1 MSKIFLVHPF
11 PIIRD
16 EVRLLIEEQY
26 PTTQVTCYEALS
38 SLPSQ
43 SLNKN
48 DILIIYLDH
57 SNIDALKS
65 LNTLKK
71 REIKILT
78 WIESHDES
86 SIKFILQQKFHGYLL
101 NQICNS
107 KFLEALERI
116 QNGLPYLHPNLSSI
130 LLGQY
135 ISETEKPFSIPR
147 DSVLS
152 KREWE
157 VLQLIAKGSN
167 NDNIAKQ
174 LFLTE
179 STVKNHVS
187 SILHKL
193 EVPDRTS
200 AVLKALKNKWVSL
213 EL

>member
-26 PTTQVTCYEALS
+26 PASQVNCYETLS
-38 SLPSQ
+38 LLPSQ
-43 SLNKN
+43 LLNKK
-48 DILIIYLDH
+48 DILIIHIDQ

-65 LNTLKK
+65 LNTLKNN
-71 REIKILT
+71 ELKILI
-78 WIESHDES
+78 WIESEDES
-86 SIKFILQQKFHGYLL
+86 LIKFILQQKFYGYLL

-107 KFLEALERI
+107 EFLDALEKI

-130 LLGQY
+130 LLSQY
-135 ISETEKPFSIPR
+135 ISESQEPSSVPCDSI
-147 DSVLS
+147 LT
-152 KREWE
+152 KREWD
-157 VLQLIAKGSN
+157 VLQLIATGCSN
-167 NDNIAKQ
+167 ENIAKQ

-213 EL
+213 EF